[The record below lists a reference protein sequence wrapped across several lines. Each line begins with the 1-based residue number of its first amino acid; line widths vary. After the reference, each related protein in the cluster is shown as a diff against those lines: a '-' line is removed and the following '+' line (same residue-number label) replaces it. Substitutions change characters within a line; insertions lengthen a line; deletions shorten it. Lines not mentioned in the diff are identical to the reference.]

1 MPRIVKWDEKR
12 ACVKFSPKPVKM
24 VFENGDGVLSYVTI
38 PTSTKLLKI
47 PQQFYDVFQDF
58 PQSYNNITLKDQKR
72 IFDLIEDIISDT
84 MKSNWIEENFFN
96 KFVDIKEVP

>member
-12 ACVKFSPKPVKM
+12 ACVKISPKPVKM

-47 PQQFYDVFQDF
+47 P
-58 PQSYNNITLKDQKR
+58 
-72 IFDLIEDIISDT
+72 
-84 MKSNWIEENFFN
+84 
-96 KFVDIKEVP
+96 